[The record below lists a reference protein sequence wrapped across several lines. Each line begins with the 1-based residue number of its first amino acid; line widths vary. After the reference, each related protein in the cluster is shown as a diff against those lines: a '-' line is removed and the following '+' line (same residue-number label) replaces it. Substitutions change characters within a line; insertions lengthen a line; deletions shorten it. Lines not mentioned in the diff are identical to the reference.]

1 MLLDWNA
8 HKDTYVLRV
17 TRGEWDVPELM
28 NDYGFDLSLPASTP
42 SEAVLFTK
50 EPYAAVSFIDRAN
63 SAAKERLVPLDTEI
77 RASFSLEGAGHYDV
91 PADKE
96 LWPFQKANL
105 AYALRREH
113 CLIADE
119 PGLGKTMTAIVYAN
133 EIRAKRVLVVCPA
146 GLRRQWAQKIREWST
161 MEWDYHTHLVN
172 AGRHGVHPTAEWT
185 IVSYDLCRT
194 MAIGRALARANYD
207 LLVLDEAHYLK
218 TQTAERTRAIFGGGR
233 NPMFEALASRAR
245 HIMAL
250 TGTPLPNR
258 PREAYS
264 LARGLCWDAI
274 DWASNDVFCNRFN
287 PSRMIEWTDIDGNT
301 KRRIDERSG
310 RHAELQN
317 RLRANFMSRHLKRD
331 AMPQL
336 KMPVF
341 DLIQVDETSA
351 VKQALAAESLLGID
365 PETLIGVDMSAMGH
379 VSVVRKQM
387 GLAIAPQAADYVE
400 ELIEG
405 GEEKLVVFGW
415 HKEVLDILQTKLHHL
430 GVVRIDGSTSASARE
445 VAKNM
450 FIRDPDT
457 HIILGNLQALGVG
470 TDGLQAVSNH
480 ALIVEPSWTPGDN
493 VQAFDRLD
501 RGGQTRQV
509 QGEIFVA
516 PGSFSEKILG
526 AALRKSKVTHKALD
540 RRQELAYR

>member
-1 MLLDWNA
+1 MILDWNA
-8 HKDTYVLRV
+8 GKDTFILRV
-17 TRGEWDVPELM
+17 MRGEHDVHELM
-28 NDYGFDLSLPASTP
+28 TDHGFDLSLPVSTP
-42 SEAVLFTK
+42 TEAVLFTR
-50 EPYAAVSFIDRAN
+50 EPYAAVTFIDRATE
-63 SAAKERLVPLDTEI
+63 AARQRLLPLDTEI
-77 RASFSLEGAGHYDV
+77 RASFVLESKGHFRV

-113 CLIADE
+113 TLVADE

-133 EIRAKRVLVVCPA
+133 ELKAKRVLVICPA
-146 GLRRQWAQKIREWST
+146 GLRRQWAAKIREWST
-161 MEWDYHTHLVN
+161 MEWGYHTHLVT

-185 IVSYDLCRT
+185 IVSYDLARNVS
-194 MAIGRALARANYD
+194 IGKALARARYD
-207 LLVLDEAHYLK
+207 LLVLDEGHYLK
-218 TQTAERTRAIFGGGR
+218 TVDAGRTRAVFGGGR
-233 NPMFEALASRAR
+233 NPPFEHLASRAR

-274 DWASNDVFCNRFN
+274 DWASHDVFCERFN
-287 PSRMIEWTDIDGNT
+287 PSRLIEWTDVDGNA
-301 KRRIDERSG
+301 KRRVDERSG

-336 KMPVF
+336 KMPIF
-341 DLIQVDETSA
+341 DLIQVDETSV
-351 VKQALAAESLLGID
+351 VKQALAAESMLHID
-365 PETLIGVDMSAMGH
+365 PEMLTGVDMSTMGH
-379 VSVVRKQM
+379 VSIVRKQM
-387 GLAIAPQAADYVE
+387 GLAIAPQAADYIE
-400 ELIEG
+400 ELVEG

-415 HKEVLDILQTKLHHL
+415 HVEVLDLLQAKLHHL
-430 GVVRIDGSTSASARE
+430 GVVRVDGSTSAAGRE
-445 VAKNM
+445 AAKNM
-450 FIRDPDT
+450 FIKDPDT

-470 TDGLQAVSNH
+470 VDGLQSVSNH

-540 RRQELAYR
+540 KRQGNN